1 MTTRFSLQ
9 FVERLLIALGLILF
23 LLGLLTGLAVPR
35 MRNPRMGVASHLEGV
50 MNGPFLMVIGLV
62 WPRVHL
68 DHAFGVAAVVMLVYG
83 TYANW
88 LSTQLAAIW
97 GAGRRFAPIAAG
109 EHQAT
114 VVRERFI
121 DVLLVTLS
129 LALIVACVLLL
140 IGVLR

>member
-1 MTTRFSLQ
+1 M
-9 FVERLLIALGLILF
+9 A
-23 LLGLLTGLAVPR
+23 
-35 MRNPRMGVASHLEGV
+35 VASHLEGV
-50 MNGPFLMVIGLV
+50 TNGPFLMVIGLV

-68 DHAFGVAAVVMLVYG
+68 GHALKVAVVVLLIYG

-109 EHQAT
+109 EHRTTAA
-114 VVRERFI
+114 RERLI

-129 LALIVACVLLL
+129 LAIIAACVLLL